1 MAESK
6 NCINLQIKVYP
17 EEKARF
23 LKIKDEMDEIIKT
36 DRETITQNN
45 IPELLLEILP

>member
-6 NCINLQIKVYP
+6 TCINLQIKVYP

-23 LKIKDEMDEIIKT
+23 LKLKDEMDEVIKT
-36 DRETITQNN
+36 DRDAFISLMDFYEN
-45 IPELLLEILP
+45 P